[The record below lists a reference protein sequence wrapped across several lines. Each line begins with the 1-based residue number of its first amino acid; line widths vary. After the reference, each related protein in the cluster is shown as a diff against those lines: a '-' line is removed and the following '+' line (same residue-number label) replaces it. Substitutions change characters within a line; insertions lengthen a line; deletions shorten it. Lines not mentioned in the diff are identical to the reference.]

1 MEATEGKILAST
13 GLLFGTIA
21 ILLFLLPFFL
31 YGKNRDEIRQEGPIK
46 VIGEVLFYHVL
57 LMVILVIFTS
67 AINVIV
73 LKPEFSPEQG
83 IKYFF
88 GNSSTVPMWDY
99 WLSKSVTPENG
110 SIDTIE
116 SDILSSFIASMKYYS
131 LFVFMICIAIP
142 IAVLWQTVGSITAV
156 AYEGQPH
163 YQDYFTSIQTAFLT
177 FFAMTAIVITHCSIA
192 SVYVGLYI
200 DDFSFYRMINNA
212 WHILLFQ

>member
-1 MEATEGKILAST
+1 MEATEGKVLAST

-21 ILLFLLPFFL
+21 IFLFLLPFFM
-31 YGKNRDEIRQEGPIK
+31 YGKNKDEIRQEGPIK
-46 VIGEVLFYHVL
+46 VIGEVLFYHVI

-67 AINVIV
+67 AINAIV

-88 GNSSTVPMWDY
+88 GNSSTVPMWEH
-99 WLSKSVTPENG
+99 WLSKSVVPESS

-116 SDILSSFIASMKYYS
+116 SDVLSSFIVSLKYYS
-131 LFVFMICIAIP
+131 LFVFMICIVIP

-163 YQDYFTSIQTAFLT
+163 YQDYFSSIQTAFLT

-200 DDFSFYRMINNA
+200 DDFSFYHMINNA